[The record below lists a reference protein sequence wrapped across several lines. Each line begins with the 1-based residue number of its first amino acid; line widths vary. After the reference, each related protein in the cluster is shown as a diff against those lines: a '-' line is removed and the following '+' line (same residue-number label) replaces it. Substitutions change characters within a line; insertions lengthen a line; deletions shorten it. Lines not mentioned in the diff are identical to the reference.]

1 MELNTNNIKW
11 EHQAEFPFEI
21 NLFEQLYFLHCVYRD
36 PVNIDRITQLE
47 SYIHDVA
54 CKVFN
59 DSKNIKGNLQGIK
72 GPHMF
77 HLVKNVEIG
86 DFTFDN
92 FHAIPNLVEHVIL
105 NFKGTVFINMKT

>member
-11 EHQAEFPFEI
+11 EHQADFPFEK
-21 NLFEQLYFLHCVYRD
+21 NLFEQLYFPHCDYRD

-47 SYIHDVA
+47 YIHDVA

-77 HLVKNVEIG
+77 HLVKNVEFG